1 MNVKILRILLLT
13 FYFAAA
19 FAAYLL
25 DFYTLLNILA
35 MPWSVF
41 LIIIGGLFS
50 HSLSGIDVYLDIL
63 KIFAVMLNIALYLAS
78 LKVDDR
84 GQAYH
89 VDDSA
94 E

>member
-1 MNVKILRILLLT
+1 M
-13 FYFAAA
+13 
-19 FAAYLL
+19 
-25 DFYTLLNILA
+25 
-35 MPWSVF
+35 
-41 LIIIGGLFS
+41 
-50 HSLSGIDVYLDIL
+50 HSWIDVYLDVL

-89 VDDSA
+89 VDDSD